1 MTKEEWKDIKG
12 FEGYYQISNK
22 GRVQSLDRYVIAN
35 NHGGQKLL
43 KGKIMKLAPVITK
56 RKEATHYLCV
66 NLRKDGY
73 NEVYKV
79 HRLVAEAF
87 IPNPNNLPIPNHIDG
102 NKANNDVSNLEWTTY
117 GENNQHALDMNLRK
131 PRGKVVIQYD
141 LNHNF
146 ICEYKSVTEASRIT
160 GLGRGS
166 ISHCLNGRQES
177 YMGYIW
183 GYK

>member
-1 MTKEEWKDIKG
+1 
-12 FEGYYQISNK
+12 
-22 GRVQSLDRYVIAN
+22 
-35 NHGGQKLL
+35 
-43 KGKIMKLAPVITK
+43 MKLTPVITK

-102 NKANNDVSNLEWTTY
+102 
-117 GENNQHALDMNLRK
+117 
-131 PRGKVVIQYD
+131 
-141 LNHNF
+141 
-146 ICEYKSVTEASRIT
+146 TEASRIT

-183 GYK
+183 EYK